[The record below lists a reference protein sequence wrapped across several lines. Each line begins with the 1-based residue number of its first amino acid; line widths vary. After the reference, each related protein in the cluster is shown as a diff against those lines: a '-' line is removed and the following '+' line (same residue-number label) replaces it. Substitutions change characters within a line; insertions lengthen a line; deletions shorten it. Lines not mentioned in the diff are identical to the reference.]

1 LKLKKKGKNMTHK
14 EKREKYAH
22 NFSHSGA
29 SLLKLKKKG
38 KNMGD
43 DMQSLVQSSTIKTEM
58 STQVYNNQ
66 VGEAR

>member
-1 LKLKKKGKNMTHK
+1 
-14 EKREKYAH
+14 
-22 NFSHSGA
+22 
-29 SLLKLKKKG
+29 
-38 KNMGD
+38 MGD